1 MARKSKNG
9 RWIRSWRGGRV
20 WRGIDGVET
29 YFIRRT
35 MAGRRYDLATHCT
48 TATFTFS
55 PISTSRRMD
64 RHDWV
69 VTLLSRPGVYAG
81 MSSSDIR
88 NARTGSF
95 PVAGRPRFFDCFP

>member
-1 MARKSKNG
+1 MLDVDAALLARAAFA
-9 RWIRSWRGGRV
+9 
-20 WRGIDGVET
+20 
-29 YFIRRT
+29 YCF
-35 MAGRRYDLATHCT
+35 AGLDNLDSAAFGATSELDQFATHCT